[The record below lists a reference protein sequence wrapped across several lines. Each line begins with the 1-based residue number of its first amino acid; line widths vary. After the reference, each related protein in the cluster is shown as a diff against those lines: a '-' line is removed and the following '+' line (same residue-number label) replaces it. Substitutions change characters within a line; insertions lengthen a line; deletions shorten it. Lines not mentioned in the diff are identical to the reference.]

1 MSGCRV
7 LIIPISNGE
16 ILNSLCQT
24 NINTFKQKGGE
35 IVNFSSTDH
44 STLLEALSVYI
55 AQNKEDDVPSTNPDK
70 SEVGYIYSENGLS
83 SFKSHKFIQDR
94 LRNQGKVGR

>member
-7 LIIPISNGE
+7 LIIPIPNGE
-16 ILNSLCQT
+16 ILRSCCQT

-35 IVNFSSTDH
+35 VVNLSSTDH
-44 STLLEALSVYI
+44 STLLEVFSLYI
-55 AQNKEDDVPSTNPDK
+55 AQNKEDDLQITNPDT
-70 SEVGYIYSENGLS
+70 SEVGYVYSENGLS
-83 SFKSHKFIQDR
+83 SFQSHKSIQDR

>member
-35 IVNFSSTDH
+35 IVNLSSTDG
-44 STLLEALSVYI
+44 STLSEALSLYI
-55 AQNKEDDVPSTNPDK
+55 AHNKEDDVPSTNPDK

-83 SFKSHKFIQDR
+83 SFQSHKSIQDR